1 MGDIM
6 ISVFQEILQII
17 LPSLVVIGISF
28 TTLPSLVAIGFVV
41 VEICFSGWRTKFY
54 MLSLKSTITIYL
66 RASLESTRK
75 VILISPILV
84 TRAWNCN
91 RRKLYKE
98 NLAVR
103 PKTATKRKN
112 RRKKLKNG
120 SCKATRKRK
129 KQELQVANLN
139 KPISDD
145 IPATSKLD
153 GPT

>member
-1 MGDIM
+1 MGDM
-6 ISVFQEILQII
+6 ISVCQEILQII
-17 LPSLVVIGISF
+17 LPSLVVIGISL
-28 TTLPSLVAIGFVV
+28 TTLPSLVALSFVV
-41 VEICFSGWRTKFY
+41 VEICFSGWRGIFY

-84 TRAWNCN
+84 TRPWNSN

-98 NLAVR
+98 HLTVR

-112 RRKKLKNG
+112 RRKKLKND
-120 SCKATRKRK
+120 SCKATSKRK

-153 GPT
+153 RPT